1 MNGFASTLV
10 VNNALERIGVLFGTD
25 LAWDPTNPFQQLVLR
40 HAPDASVI
48 ARTLGAEQLFGV
60 ASHECEMVNQFLRK
74 NGFGSIQLKDYG
86 SGRDMAYVASII
98 KLLGDWCVRG
108 KKGYA
113 LPISR
118 VPAFRLDATSGL
130 SHYMSK
136 GQRLVR
142 IPTNSKFDMWVSQ
155 TCDAAG
161 FDQID
166 FWIDLISNAKNVSG
180 NGAVLPFVDIKQ
192 AKVDIKDLIGM
203 RAGNVIIQQALA
215 AANFKLTNIGVSFEM
230 AVAMSALRMAMDL
243 ESPEAGDF
251 VVGRSLNFALVRR
264 QEPLMPLA
272 VGLVSSDEF
281 SHTSDIS

>member
-1 MNGFASTLV
+1 MKNFASSMV
-10 VNNALERIGVLFGTD
+10 VNNALGRIGALFGSQ
-25 LAWDPTNPFQQLVLR
+25 LVWEPTKPFQELILR
-40 HAPDASVI
+40 HAPNASVI
-48 ARTLGAEQLFGV
+48 ARTLSEEQLFGV
-60 ASHECEMVNQFLRK
+60 ASHECETVNRFLRE
-74 NGFGSIQLKDYG
+74 NGFGSIQLQNYG

-98 KLLGDWCVRG
+98 KLLGDWLVRG
-108 KKGYA
+108 KKGYK
-113 LPISR
+113 LPIAK
-118 VPAFRLDATSGL
+118 VPAFRLDATCGL
-130 SHYMSK
+130 RHFVSN
-136 GQRLVR
+136 GQRLVM
-142 IPTNSKFDMWVSQ
+142 IPTGSRFDMWVSQ

-166 FWIDLISNAKNVSG
+166 FWIDLISKMKSVPG

-230 AVAMSALRMAMDL
+230 AVAMSALRMAMDM
-243 ESPEAGDF
+243 EEPEDGDF

-264 QEPLMPLA
+264 QNPLMPLA
-272 VGLVSSDEF
+272 VGSVSSDEY